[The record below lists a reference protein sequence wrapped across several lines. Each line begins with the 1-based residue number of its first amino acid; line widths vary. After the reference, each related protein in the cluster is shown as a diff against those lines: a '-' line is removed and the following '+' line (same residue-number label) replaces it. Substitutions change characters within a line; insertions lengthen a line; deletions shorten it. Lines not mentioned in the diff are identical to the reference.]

1 MIQIIASLIRYF
13 LGYVDFEAF
22 GTDIEKFITLLAKD
36 GIEIIS
42 QKKKKYMFYGRIYA
56 KDYLKIRKNVK
67 KCGLKIKIIKKHG
80 LKFLAK
86 KNKNKIL

>member
-56 KDYLKIRKNVK
+56 KDYLKIRPPYLPVK
-67 KCGLKIKIIKKHG
+67 QERVKVLMLLIN
-80 LKFLAK
+80 L
-86 KNKNKIL
+86 ILMTM

>member
-42 QKKKKYMFYGRIYA
+42 QKNKTNICFMEEYM
-56 KDYLKIRKNVK
+56 LKI
-67 KCGLKIKIIKKHG
+67 I
-80 LKFLAK
+80 
-86 KNKNKIL
+86 